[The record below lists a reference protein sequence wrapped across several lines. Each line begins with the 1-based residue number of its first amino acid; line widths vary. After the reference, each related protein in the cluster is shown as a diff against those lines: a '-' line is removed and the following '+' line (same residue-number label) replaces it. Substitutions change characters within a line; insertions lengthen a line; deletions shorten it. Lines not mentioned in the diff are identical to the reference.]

1 MSPPPR
7 DAESCPPGPPRS
19 GPALPA
25 RTPTPHGISGIRIT
39 YRAPRGSHPLVGRRV
54 SDLRLADTP
63 ARHYEALREGKFVL
77 VGRDVAAAA
86 TPWAG
91 RVATVSPATSLRPTL
106 LDRPDGYAAWAA
118 EDSGPDE
125 VCQALTQ
132 WLGSV
137 DRQGA

>member
-7 DAESCPPGPPRS
+7 DAESCPPGPPPS

-25 RTPTPHGISGIRIT
+25 RTPHGISGIGIA

-63 ARHYEALREGKFVL
+63 ARLYEALREGKFVL

-106 LDRPDGYAAWAA
+106 LVRPDGYAAWAA
-118 EDSGPDE
+118 EDPGPDE

-132 WLGSV
+132 WLGPV